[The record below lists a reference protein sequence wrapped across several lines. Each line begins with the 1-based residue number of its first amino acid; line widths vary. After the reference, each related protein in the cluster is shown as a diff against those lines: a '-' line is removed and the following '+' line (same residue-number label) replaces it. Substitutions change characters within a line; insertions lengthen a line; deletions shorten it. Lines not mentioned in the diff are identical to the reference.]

1 MFWKK
6 IAPVRA
12 SWSVLSISRMLCAAV
27 VQCCHGNCPLY
38 FFGGPEAFGLH
49 ILCVECNSQKTG
61 VRVGMGVWGA
71 GGVQSTSRAADLSV
85 DACKFT
91 PLCISTEQTWYS
103 NCSLDQDF
111 CSRAETSEGGSR
123 VALRQWHLS
132 SSDTSACSL
141 LTPTAFFFLCFF
153 TWSCEF

>member
-1 MFWKK
+1 MCCPSAGCYVLLLFNV
-6 IAPVRA
+6 ATVTVRF
-12 SWSVLSISRMLCAAV
+12 ISLGAQRLLGCIFYAWNV
-27 VQCCHGNCPLY
+27 TPRKR
-38 FFGGPEAFGLH
+38 GL
-49 ILCVECNSQKTG
+49 G
-61 VRVGMGVWGA
+61 VGMGVWGA

-141 LTPTAFFFLCFF
+141 LTPTAFFSPVLFHMKLWILVSLFLHNG
-153 TWSCEF
+153 